1 MNTHTTI
8 KLPSD
13 QDASG
18 RRLGVEEKAL
28 LAEVI
33 DSGVLIGTTG
43 KQVKELE
50 KEFAAKYQAS
60 HAVAVAS
67 GTAACHIAYASLGLE
82 PGDEV
87 ITTPITDMGAIC
99 TLLFQQ
105 LVPVFADVD
114 PLTLNVTA
122 QTIEKA
128 ITPQT
133 KAIVVTHLFGLP
145 ADMTEIMRLAN
156 DYDLPVIED
165 TAQAYLAKENGKL
178 VGTFGTVGCFSFQQ
192 GKHMTC
198 GEGGIVITQNAAIAR
213 RMKLFRDKGWGFG
226 DPNPDHYSL
235 GLNYRMT
242 ELQAAIAR
250 AQLIKLDK
258 CVDDRVRLAHK
269 MHSLLKDIPG
279 LILPIPPHN
288 KVNTYWKYPLL
299 VDEKIIPGG
308 SEALGAKLKEQGI
321 WCVPRYIKK
330 PAFECQVIRERN
342 TFGKSGYP
350 YNLAGFT
357 SKLIENP
364 KNFSGTYKGL
374 SQVLVLPWNE
384 NYKDEHLYYIRDHIL
399 ESIKGLQVT

>member
-18 RRLGVEEKAL
+18 RRLGAEEKAL

>member
-18 RRLGVEEKAL
+18 RRLGDEEKAL

-99 TLLFQQ
+99 TLIFQQ

-384 NYKDEHLYYIRDHIL
+384 NYNDEHLYYIRDHIL

>member
-288 KVNTYWKYPLL
+288 KVNTYWKYPIL

-350 YNLAGFT
+350 YNLAGCT